1 MAMQDLHRLEQLG
14 STAALGMWA
23 NDTILALDR
32 IERGQQAGEED
43 FALLQEAA
51 DALQAASREQ
61 EQPDSQM
68 PSSLA
73 FIERALDVAER
84 LTVSKGNDAA
94 LELLAELSRE
104 LSQIVETQQFEN
116 AEKIV
121 NFFATLSRQQLAATQ
136 SVLNSPQEA
145 SWTAGPATL
154 SFF

>member
-1 MAMQDLHRLEQLG
+1 MQDLHRLEQLG

-32 IERGQQAGEED
+32 IERGKQADED
-43 FALLQEAA
+43 IALLREAA
-51 DALQAASREQ
+51 DALQAASKEQ

-84 LTVSKGNDAA
+84 LTVGKGNDAA
-94 LELLAELSRE
+94 LELLAELSHE
-104 LSQIVETQQFEN
+104 LSQIVETQQLEK

-154 SFF
+154 SFS

>member
-1 MAMQDLHRLEQLG
+1 MQDLHRLEQLG

-23 NDTILALDR
+23 NDAILALDR
-32 IERGQQAGEED
+32 LGRQEEVGD
-43 FALLQEAA
+43 EDLALLREAVG
-51 DALQAASREQ
+51 ALKAASEER
-61 EQPDSQM
+61 EQPDSKM

-84 LTVSKGNDAA
+84 LTVGKGNDAA
-94 LELLAELSRE
+94 LELLDELSDE
-104 LSQIVETQQFEN
+104 LGRIVENRQFEN
-116 AEKIV
+116 GDKIL

-154 SFF
+154 SFS

>member
-1 MAMQDLHRLEQLG
+1 MQDLHRLEQLG

-32 IERGQQAGEED
+32 IERGKQAGED
-43 FALLQEAA
+43 IALLREAA
-51 DALQAASREQ
+51 DALQAASKEQ
-61 EQPDSQM
+61 EQSDSQM

-84 LTVSKGNDAA
+84 LTVGKGNDAA

-104 LSQIVETQQFEN
+104 LSQIVETQQLEN

-154 SFF
+154 SFS